1 MAETELM
8 VNTPGVDSL
17 RRLVRDVP
25 DFPSPGIL
33 FKDITPLLADAAGLA
48 LSVEMLVQPF
58 RGKGIELVVGVE
70 SRGFVLGSAVAHA
83 LSAGLILVRKPGKL
97 PGPVRRCEFDLEYGS
112 DALEIHEDAIE
123 SGQKVLIIDD
133 VLATGGTLA
142 ACCELVA
149 ASGARIDAIGVLI
162 ELMDL
167 GGRARLE
174 NQHVVGVLQY

>member
-8 VNTPGVDSL
+8 ENAPGVDSL

-33 FKDITPLLADAAGLA
+33 FKDITPLLADPAGLA

-58 RGKGIELVVGVE
+58 RGKGIERVVGVE
-70 SRGFVLGSAVAHA
+70 SRGFVLGSAVAHS
-83 LSAGLILVRKPGKL
+83 LSAGFILIRKPGKL

-112 DALEIHEDAIE
+112 DALEIREDAIDP
-123 SGQKVLIIDD
+123 GQKVLIIDD

-142 ACCELVA
+142 ACCELVDG
-149 ASGARIDAIGVLI
+149 SGADVQGIGVLI
-162 ELMDL
+162 ELLDL
-167 GGRARLE
+167 DGRSRLDR
-174 NQHVVGVLQY
+174 NVVSVLQY